1 MQQQEEGS
9 TMDKIIFRT
18 INSAYSLDHDTMT
31 WQRLQNLGDTDPHS
45 PLRDE
50 WGTLWAHGRIEVGFP
65 AVFYGPS
72 KTEFTDVPEGQIPVR
87 RITTSLVTEVLSGDT
102 TPWNLDRLEELSH
115 GA

>member
-1 MQQQEEGS
+1 MQAQEEGS
-9 TMDKIIFRT
+9 TMDTIIFRT

-31 WQRLQNLGDTDPHS
+31 WQRLQNLGDTDPDN

-50 WGTLWAHGRIEVGFP
+50 GGTLWAHHRIVVGLP

-72 KTEFTDVPEGQIPVR
+72 KTEFTDVPDGQVPLR
-87 RITTSLVTEVLSGDT
+87 RITTSIVTEVLSGDT
-102 TPWNLDRLEELSH
+102 EAWNLDRLGELSR